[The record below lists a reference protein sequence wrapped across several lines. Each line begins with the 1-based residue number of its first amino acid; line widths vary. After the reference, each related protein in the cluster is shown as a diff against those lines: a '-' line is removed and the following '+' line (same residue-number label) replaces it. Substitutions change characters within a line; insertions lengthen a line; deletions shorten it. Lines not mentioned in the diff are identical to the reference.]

1 LSQFN
6 REFGK
11 RYVNHQTVV
20 IILSDGWDTGNPEVL
35 SNAMETLHKQAHK
48 ILWLNPLAGNPNF
61 QANTVG
67 CRQQCHLSVTLLL
80 CITSKVSSNWED
92 DLMIGRF

>member
-20 IILSDGWDTGNPEVL
+20 IILSDGWDTGNPEIL
-35 SNAMETLHKQAHK
+35 ANAMETLHKQAHK
-48 ILWLNPLAGNPNF
+48 ILWLTRLLVIQTFKQIPWDAGGNAIY
-61 QANTVG
+61 Q
-67 CRQQCHLSVTLLL
+67 SL
-80 CITSKVSSNWED
+80 CSCA
-92 DLMIGRF
+92 